1 MLGPTAQ
8 ATLGVVDPLMPAS
21 IYQQGAPHSLK
32 HSHTPIPLQ
41 AVTKTGILAVNGPA
55 HKTLWMMNHRE
66 FPLNSMSHIERG
78 RETQEGRGL
87 GEEELVLDEVQVP
100 GKEGGKM
107 RK

>member
-1 MLGPTAQ
+1 M
-8 ATLGVVDPLMPAS
+8 
-21 IYQQGAPHSLK
+21 
-32 HSHTPIPLQ
+32 
-41 AVTKTGILAVNGPA
+41 NGPA

-100 GKEGGKM
+100 GKEGRKM
-107 RK
+107 RKGRDGPVVGLVVQQHHEASISWA